1 MMINK
6 KPIPHLRWWIAGL
19 LCLSTTLNYLD
30 RQTFSVLADTIQRDL
45 GLTTAD
51 YGKITFSFLVSYAIM
66 YVLGGRLI
74 DAMGTRRGFILFV
87 SSWSVA
93 NMLHGFATTLTQLR
107 ICRFLL
113 GAAEPANF
121 PAGVKAVTE
130 WFPMRERAMAVGIFN
145 AGSAIGSAASI
156 PLVSWIAL
164 RWGWQAAFVVTGAL
178 GLVWLALWVPFYRLP
193 KDHPRLGEDERRLI
207 FSDSHPEPTGTKV
220 PIWHLLRMWETW
232 GCIAARVLTDPV
244 SYFLFFWTPMYFQQE
259 RGFDLKQIGV
269 SIWIPYVA
277 LTIGNLAGGAIPLWL
292 GARGWSVNAA
302 RKTVMGTI
310 SLLSMPV
317 FCFAATHVAAP
328 AAAIAV
334 LAAIMFCHACWA
346 NMTLPAEVFPKQ
358 VVGTVSGMAGAVGA
372 LASAFTQLYIASV
385 VERFS
390 YAPIFV
396 GCAVLYILAYVVVH
410 LSIPRL
416 GLIRE
421 VAEEPLVTAAHGD

>member
-1 MMINK
+1 MMTK

-19 LCLSTTLNYLD
+19 LCLATTLNYLD
-30 RQTFSVLADTIQRDL
+30 RQTFSVLADTIQREL
-45 GLTTAD
+45 GLTTTD
-51 YGKITFSFLVSYAIM
+51 YGKITFSFLLSYAIM
-66 YVLGGRLI
+66 YLLGGRLI
-74 DAMGTRRGFILFV
+74 DALGSRRGFTLFV
-87 SSWSVA
+87 SLWSVA

-107 ICRFLL
+107 IFRFLL

-130 WFPMRERAMAVGIFN
+130 WFPVRERAMAVGIFN
-145 AGSAIGSAASI
+145 AGSAVGSAASI

-164 RWGWQAAFVVTGAL
+164 EWGWQAAFVVTGAL
-178 GLVWLALWVPFYRLP
+178 GFAWLAIWVPMYRLP

-207 FSDSHPEPTGTKV
+207 FSESQPEPVGAKV
-220 PIWHLLRMWETW
+220 PIGRLLRMWETW

-244 SYFLFFWTPMYFQQE
+244 SYFLFFWTPKYFQQE

-292 GARGWSVNAA
+292 GKRGWSVNGA
-302 RKTVMGTI
+302 RKAVMGTI
-310 SLLSMPV
+310 SLVAMPV

-346 NMTLPAEVFPKQ
+346 NMTLPAEVFPKH
-358 VVGTVSGMAGAVGA
+358 VVGTVSGLAGAVGS
-372 LASAFTQLYIASV
+372 LVSAFMQLSIASV

-390 YAPIFV
+390 YAPVFV
-396 GCAVLYILAYVVVH
+396 GCAVLYILAYVAVH
-410 LSIPRL
+410 MAIPNL
-416 GLIRE
+416 GVIRE
-421 VAEEPLVTAAHGD
+421 VADDASETQTTG